1 MASESLREAVAR
13 ALSAVAGSDPD
24 GWFEGDLLW
33 KAYTDD
39 ADAALAALGIPP
51 DLPAEALRGLAAGTH
66 CVVPKVPT
74 AAMYQAA
81 QEANDAHDG
90 HGGFFDDVWH
100 AMLAA
105 RPGAEGSG
113 S

>member
-1 MASESLREAVAR
+1 MASESVREAMYAAVRKANAR
-13 ALSAVAGSDPD
+13 CWPHCSDR
-24 GWFEGDLLW
+24 
-33 KAYTDD
+33 TDCRCERD
-39 ADAALAALGIPP
+39 SKAALAALGIPP

-81 QEANDAHDG
+81 QEANDAYDG

-100 AMLAA
+100 AMLVA
-105 RPGAEGSG
+105 RPGAEEPKA
-113 S
+113 